1 MRIFKDLG
9 WFFKEEKWSYIWGV
23 SALLIIALANL
34 VPPILMGNL
43 IDAIGANTL
52 TYASLLWTIVYFIGL
67 AFIVYALRYIWRIC
81 IFGASFRLERKV
93 RNSLFVHFTKMSSTF
108 YQEHRV
114 GDLMAHATNDLRAVQ
129 RVAGNGVLQLVDA
142 LLSGLI
148 VIIAMAV
155 TISWRLTI
163 IALLPMPIMVIGSQ
177 ILSKKLHST
186 FMKAQES
193 FSDMNNRTY
202 ESVTGIKVTKTFGQE
217 KAEMERFKQE
227 TEDVYYKNMEVS
239 KYDAAFEPLIII
251 VIVLCFI
258 FVFIVGALYIN
269 SGEITIGQLI
279 TFINY
284 VYLLIWPMI
293 AFGFLYN
300 NVERGNVSY
309 RRINELL
316 RMKPDITSNE
326 QANTTP
332 IKGSIEVALDTYCYP
347 NEEKV
352 VLQDIHFT
360 LQQGQTLGL
369 VGKTGAG
376 KTSLIKLLL
385 REYDSQGKILF
396 DGHDIKEYHLNTLH
410 QALGYVPQD
419 QFLFST
425 TIENNIRFGNM
436 EATFEE
442 VQAAAKIACIH
453 DDILSFEEQYQTVIG
468 ERGVSLSGGQRQR
481 IAIARALLLNP
492 QILVL
497 DDALSAVDA
506 KTEEAILE
514 ALKQNRQNKT
524 TVIVAHRLSSIKH
537 AQLIL
542 VLENGHIVE
551 RGDHPTLINNKGWY
565 AEIFHK
571 QETYKGGEERG

>member
-9 WFFKEEKWSYIWGV
+9 WFFKEEKRSYIWGV
-23 SALLIIALANL
+23 GALLIIALANL
-34 VPPILMGNL
+34 YPPILMGNL
-43 IDAIGANTL
+43 IDAIDANTL
-52 TYASLLWTIVYFIGL
+52 TYASLIWTILCLIVL
-67 AFIVYALRYIWRIC
+67 AFIVYALRYVWRIC
-81 IFGASFRLERKV
+81 IFGASFRLERNM
-93 RNSLFVHFTKMSSTF
+93 RNALFVQFTKMSSTF
-108 YQEHRV
+108 YHQHRV

-129 RVAGNGVLQLVDA
+129 RVAGIGVLQFVDA

-148 VIIAMAV
+148 VIIAMGV
-155 TISWRLTI
+155 TINWRLTF

-177 ILSKKLHST
+177 MLSKKLHST
-186 FMKAQES
+186 FMKAQEA

-217 KAEMERFKQE
+217 EAEMKRFKKE
-227 TEDVYYKNMEVS
+227 TEEVYHKNMKVS
-239 KYDAAFEPLIII
+239 KYDAAFEPVIII
-251 VIVLCFI
+251 VIALCFI
-258 FVFIVGALYIN
+258 LVFIVGALYIN
-269 SGEITIGQLI
+269 NGQITIGQLI

-284 VYLLIWPMI
+284 IYLLIWPML
-293 AFGFLYN
+293 AFGYLYN

-309 RRINELL
+309 KRIHQLL
-316 RMKPDITSNE
+316 SIKPDITSKN
-326 QANTTP
+326 QANTN
-332 IKGSIEVALDTYCYP
+332 IIQGSIEVTIDTYGYP
-347 NEEKV
+347 EEEEP

-360 LQQGQTLGL
+360 LEQGETLGL

-385 REYDSQGKILF
+385 REYDSQGKILY
-396 DGHDIKEYHLNTLH
+396 DGLDIKEYHLNTLH
-410 QALGYVPQD
+410 QAIGYVPQD

-436 EATFEE
+436 KATFEE
-442 VQAAAKIACIH
+442 VQAAAKIACID

-468 ERGVSLSGGQRQR
+468 ERGVSLSGGQKQR

-492 QILVL
+492 QILIL

-514 ALKQNRQNKT
+514 ALKQNRKNKT
-524 TVIVAHRLSSIKH
+524 TIIVAHRLRSIKH

-551 RGDHPTLINNKGWY
+551 RGNHVTLIKNKGWY
-565 AEIFHK
+565 TGIFRK
-571 QETYKGGEERG
+571 QETYKGGEAHG

>member
-34 VPPILMGNL
+34 LPPILMGNL
-43 IDAIGANTL
+43 IDSIASDTL
-52 TYASLLWTIVYFIGL
+52 TYASLIWTILCIIGS
-67 AFIVYALRYIWRIC
+67 AIFVYALRYVWRIC
-81 IFGASFRLERKV
+81 IFGASFRLERKL
-93 RNSLFVHFTKMSSTF
+93 RNSLFVHFTKMSSAF
-108 YQEHRV
+108 YHEHRV

-129 RVAGNGVLQLVDA
+129 RVAGNAVLQLFDA
-142 LLSGLI
+142 LLSGVI

-155 TISWRLTI
+155 TTSWRLTI
-163 IALLPMPIMVIGSQ
+163 IALLPMPLMVIGSQ

-186 FMKAQES
+186 FMKAQEA

-217 KAEMERFKQE
+217 KAEIKRFKRE
-227 TEDVYYKNMEVS
+227 TEDVYDKNMEVS

-258 FVFIVGALYIN
+258 LVFIVGAMYIN
-269 SGEITIGQLI
+269 SGQITIGQLI

-309 RRINELL
+309 KRIYELL
-316 RMKPDITSNE
+316 RIKPDITSSE
-326 QANTTP
+326 GANTTP
-332 IKGSIEVALDTYCYP
+332 IKGNIEVALDTYSYP
-347 NEEKV
+347 NEEGT

-360 LQQGQTLGL
+360 LEQGQTLGL

-385 REYDSQGKILF
+385 REYESQGKVLY
-396 DGHDIKEYHLNTLH
+396 DGHDIKEYHLDTLH
-410 QALGYVPQD
+410 QAIGYVPQD

-436 EATFEE
+436 DATFEE
-442 VQAAAKIACIH
+442 VQTAAKIACIN
-453 DDILSFEEQYQTVIG
+453 DDILGFEEQYQTVIG
-468 ERGVSLSGGQRQR
+468 ERGVSLSGGQKQR
-481 IAIARALLLNP
+481 IAIARAILLNP
-492 QILVL
+492 QILIL

-514 ALKQNRQNKT
+514 ALKQNRKNKT

-542 VLENGHIVE
+542 VLENGYIIE
-551 RGDHPTLINNKGWY
+551 RGDHSTLIKNDGWY
-565 AEIFHK
+565 AEIFQK
-571 QETYKGGEERG
+571 QETYKGGEEHG